1 MYTLIALNLKWIV
14 RDRILQALLSVSIV
28 LIMLV
33 PVLSSFSMRQ
43 SQELAVTLSL
53 SFISFV
59 LLVFTLVLGS
69 TMLWRDIER
78 RYTYSVLSLPFDRS
92 SYILAKFLAV
102 VLFIFVSALF
112 IGLCSVLAIKISA
125 LQDPSKLPLQWG
137 RIAFSIFMDSLKY
150 SLLTAIAILVSTFS
164 TSFFMPFFCSIA
176 TFLTGS
182 ASQEVYEFITSP
194 SGERLGVVSRAAAR
208 IVYYIVP
215 NFGAFNF
222 KLQAIYPIPLD
233 STHIMYAIAY
243 FIIYTTMA
251 LSLSIWCFSRREL
264 T

>member
-1 MYTLIALNLKWIV
+1 MYTLFSLNLKWIV
-14 RDRILQALLSVSIV
+14 RDRILQALLTASLV

-78 RYTYSVLSLPFDRS
+78 RYTYSVLSLPFDRGT
-92 SYILAKFLAV
+92 YILAKFLAV
-102 VLFIFVSALF
+102 AFFIFAGALF
-112 IGLCSVLAIKISA
+112 IGLCAALAIKVSA
-125 LQDPSKLPLQWG
+125 VRDPSTLPLQWG
-137 RIAFSIFMDSLKY
+137 RIAVSIFMDSLKY
-150 SLLTAIAILVSTFS
+150 ALLAALGILVSTFS
-164 TSFFMPFFCSIA
+164 TSFFMPFFSAVFI
-176 TFLTGS
+176 FLSGS
-182 ASQEVYEFITSP
+182 ASQDVYEFVTSS
-194 SGERLGVVSRAAAR
+194 SGMKLNTAAR
-208 IVYYIVP
+208 VAARVVYYIVP

-233 STHIMYAIAY
+233 PLQIVYAIAY

-251 LSLSIWCFSRREL
+251 LSLAIWCFSRREL